1 MDPPGTDVGPVSG
14 PSGGFSLWCAGRFV
28 GGVRWPGYPH
38 RVLYERVD
46 ITRHPRIIELN
57 DLFRI
62 GSTIDKPSL
71 MLRHFGVWFAGTRP
85 TDLFLSVA
93 RRDLPAG
100 RYKVTR
106 VLTRMDR
113 RHPESIETPDPWRD
127 WDALPVYEGGLIGE
141 VISREEPQLLY
152 RLDASDDP
160 YFGELFA
167 PMRTLMALPQYH
179 EGRALNWA
187 FSFYT
192 DEEPGIDDLAGA
204 LMDTSL
210 LGMATRNLV
219 SKRRAERLNR
229 ELDAQFEQI
238 ANIQR
243 SLLPQKIPEI
253 PGLSIATSYLTS
265 DRAGGD
271 YYDFFPFPDGTW
283 GILIADVSGHGPA
296 AATVMAMLRAI
307 LHCYCGTDYSPAAVM
322 HFVNE
327 KLVSCNLDGNF
338 VTAFFMVYD
347 PATHGMRFAR
357 CGHPPPLVKK
367 PGEAGIGR
375 LDRVGDPPLGVLP
388 ALDPEQDSAELGAGE
403 TLVLYTDGITE
414 AFNDR
419 GEMFG
424 QTGLVRALERCSG
437 EPDCVVD
444 TVHGALFRHTGVMER
459 DDDQTLVVLQRR

>member
-1 MDPPGTDVGPVSG
+1 M
-14 PSGGFSLWCAGRFV
+14 R
-28 GGVRWPGYPH
+28 
-38 RVLYERVD
+38 YERVD
-46 ITRHPRIIELN
+46 IRGYPKIVELN

-62 GSTIDKPSL
+62 GSTIDRPSL
-71 MLRHFGVWFAGTRP
+71 MLRHFGAWFARSRP
-85 TDLFLSVA
+85 TDLFVSVA

-106 VLTRMDR
+106 VLTRLDR
-113 RHPESIETPDPWRD
+113 EHPESIEAPNPWRD
-127 WDALPVYEGGLIGE
+127 WDQLPVYEGGLIGE
-141 VISREEPQLLY
+141 LIAREEPQLLY

-160 YFGELFA
+160 HFGELFA
-167 PMRTLMALPQYH
+167 PMRTVLALPQYH

-187 FSFYT
+187 LSFYAR
-192 DEEPGIDDLAGA
+192 EEPGPDDLASA

-219 SKRRAERLNR
+219 SKRQAERLNR

-243 SLLPQKIPEI
+243 SLLPQKIPDI

-307 LHCYCGTDYSPAAVM
+307 LHCYAGDDNAPAAVM
-322 HFVNE
+322 RFVNE
-327 KLVSCNLDGNF
+327 KLISCNLDGNF
-338 VTAFFMVYD
+338 VTAIFILYD
-347 PATHGMRFAR
+347 PATHTMTWAR
-357 CGHPPPLVKK
+357 CGHPPPLLKK
-367 PGEAGIGR
+367 TGSGGVTR
-375 LDRVGDPPLGVLP
+375 LDTAGDPPLGVLP
-388 ALDPEQDSAELGAGE
+388 AIEPEQDSITLQDGE

-414 AFNDR
+414 AFNDQ

-424 QTGLVRALERCSG
+424 EQGLIDALGYCSG

-444 TVHGALFRHTGVMER
+444 TVHSALFRHTGVMER
-459 DDDQTLVVLQRR
+459 DDDQTLVVLQRK